1 MSTTSTGFDIA
12 AEHQDI
18 ATIDYKLE
26 VITIPV
32 SDVDRAKSFYQS
44 LGWRVDADFTL
55 GDVRG
60 VQMTPPR
67 SNASIS
73 FGKGLTAAQPGSF
86 QRMELVVADIEAA
99 REDLIGRGVD
109 VSEPFHRGP
118 SGIEPGLDPER
129 TSYNTYASFSDPDGN
144 GWLLQ
149 EVTARRPG
157 RLWED

>member
-1 MSTTSTGFDIA
+1 MSTTGTGFDVA
-12 AEHQDI
+12 AEPQDI
-18 ATIDYKLE
+18 GTIDYKLE
-26 VITIPV
+26 VVTIPV
-32 SDVDRAKSFYQS
+32 SDVDRAKRFYQS
-44 LGWRVDADFTL
+44 LGWRVDADFEL

-73 FGKGLTAAQPGSF
+73 FGKGLTTAEPGSF
-86 QRMELVVADIEAA
+86 QRLEIVVSDIEAA
-99 REDLIGRGVD
+99 REDLISRGVD

-118 SGIEPGLDPER
+118 NGIEPGLDPER

-149 EVTARRPG
+149 EVTERRPG
-157 RLWED
+157 RLWAE